1 MTKGVEP
8 DDSYIPVR
16 DEKEEIAAIIELIG
30 IANEAVKKPVFLAI
44 GNDLGVL
51 TSKVI
56 SALEEEEKITA
67 IAGFNTFSHPPCTV
81 IAGCIG
87 AMRWVCGCVIGFP
100 CSGYPTLGY
109 RNGYAKLFHSRECN
123 RHISS
128 IDKVTFIVLF

>member
-1 MTKGVEP
+1 MQRATWWMTKGVEP

-56 SALEEEEKITA
+56 SAL
-67 IAGFNTFSHPPCTV
+67 
-81 IAGCIG
+81 G
-87 AMRWVCGCVIGFP
+87 AEG
-100 CSGYPTLGY
+100 TLGH

-123 RHISS
+123 RHIAS
-128 IDKVTFIVLF
+128 IDKFTFVIFF